1 MKNNTYREED
11 LSKKFNKNSNV
22 SYLVYTSSSKVMY
35 ENLSKSLTY
44 IVYILVI
51 SAVILAFV
59 VLYNLNTLNVEE
71 RKWEIATI
79 KIVGFT
85 QKETYHYI
93 GNEIKRLTII
103 GIVIGIVFGYL
114 FSNLL
119 IKNCELDNLMYNYR
133 IHIENY
139 LLSIGITIF
148 FMVITSILGRRNIK
162 KINMIESLK
171 KVE

>member
-71 RKWEIATI
+71 RK
-79 KIVGFT
+79 
-85 QKETYHYI
+85 
-93 GNEIKRLTII
+93 
-103 GIVIGIVFGYL
+103 
-114 FSNLL
+114 
-119 IKNCELDNLMYNYR
+119 
-133 IHIENY
+133 
-139 LLSIGITIF
+139 
-148 FMVITSILGRRNIK
+148 
-162 KINMIESLK
+162 
-171 KVE
+171 